1 MAMINGAPGQVS
13 LTIPL
18 PMKDDALVAV
28 RIPHYDSVIL
38 PIAPAALVEFPLF
51 RVPIGQ
57 AYPAAAAGRV
67 KTIRETTLKTAN
79 RLDAPE
85 WFALFGM
92 HWQIVNPAAIS
103 PVDFITVMKLG
114 YIVVN
119 LQSPKIR
126 VEIPLSEIPSRM
138 GIEGYDV
145 TTPNAAAATGEYH
158 NGQPNQANFFQFCQA
173 DGNPF
178 PINNNESL
186 DFSLVFPTVPASN
199 AAPTVTANTEF
210 KLFLDGYRNIKR

>member
-1 MAMINGAPGQVS
+1 MALVNGVPGQVS
-13 LTIPL
+13 LTVPL
-18 PMKDDALVAV
+18 PAKDDALVAV

-38 PIAPAALVEFPLF
+38 PAAATPLVEFQLF

-57 AYPAAAAGRV
+57 GYPNAAAGRV
-67 KTIRETTLKTAN
+67 KTVRETTLKTAN

-85 WFALFGM
+85 WFAMFGM
-92 HWQIVNPAAIS
+92 HWEIVNPAAIAL
-103 PVDFITVMKLG
+103 VDYLMVLKLG
-114 YIVVN
+114 YIIVN

-126 VEIPLSEIPSRM
+126 VEVPLSEIPSRV
-138 GIEGYDV
+138 GVEG
-145 TTPNAAAATGEYH
+145 TQATIPAAAASTGEFH
-158 NGQPNQANFFQFCQA
+158 NGQPNQANFFQFAQA

-186 DFSLVFPTVPASN
+186 DFSLVFPTVPASGVAPVVS
-199 AAPTVTANTEF
+199 AAIEF